1 MMLRLLKSRRFEVK
15 DMGTLNYFVGM
26 QVIQESGKVFIG
38 QPTYTEKVLRKF
50 GIDNAK
56 PVDTPVDPSSKL
68 VKAADESELHNQAE
82 YQSDVG
88 SLLYLS
94 SATRL
99 DITFAVNNV
108 AKFSENP
115 TKEHRTTLKRIF
127 RYLKGIVNYSLQ
139 YSSDASE
146 ECVGFC
152 DADWAGDTND
162 QKSVLATHCRKMVLQ
177 SAGGVRSNYVYL
189 FRRQRRST

>member
-1 MMLRLLKSRRFEVK
+1 MMMLRLLKSRIFEAK
-15 DMGTLNYFVGM
+15 DMGTLNYFIGM
-26 QVIQESGKVFIG
+26 QVIQESGRVFIG

-56 PVDTPVDPSSKL
+56 PVDTPLDPSSKL
-68 VKAADESELHNQAE
+68 VKAADESKLHNQAE

-99 DITFAVNNV
+99 DIPFAVNNV
-108 AKFSENP
+108 FSENP
-115 TKEHRTTLKRIF
+115 TKEHCTTVKRIF
-127 RYLKGIVNYSLQ
+127 RYLKGTVNYSLQ
-139 YSSDASE
+139 YSSDVSE
-146 ECVGFC
+146 ECIRFC

-162 QKSVLATHCRKMVLQ
+162 RMVL
-177 SAGGVRSNYVYL
+177 
-189 FRRQRRST
+189 